1 MYITVFDVCGHV
13 WVCVQVVGCDW
24 RIESAAREDQC
35 GVCHGDGTTCT
46 TVKQNFDKQV
56 GIGYVEATVI
66 PAGARNIRVEEV
78 AEANNYLAIRNDQ
91 GRYYL
96 NGHWYI
102 QWSGDYEAAGTVI
115 HYRRDGNKESFNSPG
130 PLREPLHV
138 MVSTCCLNASPTVWT
153 SFINGSVF
161 VISI

>member
-1 MYITVFDVCGHV
+1 M
-13 WVCVQVVGCDW
+13 
-24 RIESAAREDQC
+24 
-35 GVCHGDGTTCT
+35 
-46 TVKQNFDKQV
+46 QV

-78 AEANNYLAIRNDQ
+78 AEATNYLAIRNDQ

-115 HYRRDGNKESFNSPG
+115 HYRRDGNRESFDSPG
-130 PLREPLHV
+130 PLTEPLHV
-138 MVSTCCLNASPTVWT
+138 MVSDYDDDDDDDDALM
-153 SFINGSVF
+153 
-161 VISI
+161 